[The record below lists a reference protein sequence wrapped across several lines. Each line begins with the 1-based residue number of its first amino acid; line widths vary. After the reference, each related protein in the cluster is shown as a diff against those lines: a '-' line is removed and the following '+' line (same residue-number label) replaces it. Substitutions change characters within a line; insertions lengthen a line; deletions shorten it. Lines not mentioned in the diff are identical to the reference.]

1 VQAAFDAAK
10 SQGVNFLL
18 RGPDRMAFTTADG
31 HFDLAAVTAILHNTF
46 DGTTLVAILL
56 LWASKPCHPGM
67 FNITVTEMA

>member
-1 VQAAFDAAK
+1 MGIMGVPEDAF
-10 SQGVNFLL
+10 GTV
-18 RGPDRMAFTTADG
+18 
-31 HFDLAAVTAILHNTF
+31 LALGGERLNTVAVPIPARCKILHNTF